1 MSTIIT
7 AEEARNFISEVAPS
21 LGYDFTYQPAFPR
34 GRQDVCAVIHAAE
47 NGNDFGYSLIYLV
60 WKNAAGEIRYEELDN
75 TRSSKDYINF
85 KAIKANGNKVTV
97 SYGSGGSFS
106 GESWERTKTNKI

>member
-21 LGYDFTYQPAFPR
+21 LGCDFTYQPAFPQ

-47 NGNDFGYSLIYLV
+47 NGNDYGYSLIYLV
-60 WKNAAGEIRYEELDN
+60 WKEATGKIQYKELSN
-75 TRSSKDYINF
+75 TRSTKDYINF
-85 KAIKANGNKVTV
+85 KSIEANGNEISVA
-97 SYGSGGSFS
+97 YGGGGSFS
-106 GESWERTKTNKI
+106 GQAWDETKKITI